1 MSITIKTATDILEV
15 SRQTVYN
22 YINKFTDE
30 EREEYIEMKGN
41 IQTLTEKGVD
51 YLKILRSM
59 SNNSDTERL
68 EKKDVY
74 ISELEKKLAEADYEL
89 QNVYKEHVK
98 QMSDINK
105 QHIEQINTLTTL
117 LSNQQA
123 LTLQAQNNQKQPLLA
138 RIFNKEKREH
148 TK

>member
-1 MSITIKTATDILEV
+1 MSITIKKATEILEV

-30 EREEYIEMKGN
+30 EREKFIEMKGN
-41 IQTLTEKGVD
+41 IQTLTEVGVD
-51 YLKILRSM
+51 YLKIHRSM
-59 SNNSDTERL
+59 SNSSDTERL

-74 ISELEKKLAEADYEL
+74 ISELEQKLSEADYEL

-98 QMSDINK
+98 QLSEISK
-105 QHIEQINTLTTL
+105 QHLEQVSTLTTL

-138 RIFNKEKREH
+138 RIFNKEKRDH